1 MIVNLKNPNTNQ
13 FKQVKIGFSW
23 TMFFFGFWVPL
34 FRGDWKWLI
43 IMLLLDIIGL
53 FTFGFVTAIANVVMA
68 FLCNKLYAEDLIS
81 NGFKPTDN
89 ASVNILNQKGV
100 AFNGMAA
107 N

>member
-34 FRGDWKWLI
+34 LI

-68 FLCNKLYAEDLIS
+68 FLYNKLYAEDLIS
-81 NGFKPTDN
+81 KGFKPTDN

>member
-1 MIVNLKNPNTNQ
+1 
-13 FKQVKIGFSW
+13 
-23 TMFFFGFWVPL
+23 
-34 FRGDWKWLI
+34 
-43 IMLLLDIIGL
+43 MLLLDIIGL

-68 FLCNKLYAEDLIS
+68 FLYNKLYAEDLIS

-107 N
+107 NYETFLISVIFVPAVDSNIFDRDSRLV